1 MTGPTPPGRGGR
13 RPHRAA
19 AAPIPRSYRDSTML
33 INRSREDFLALG
45 IIILAIGGDIAAF
58 YVVLARV
65 FRGSTFLIVIGTV
78 GFAAAAVG
86 LAHLVGQGLAR
97 RRCGDPRASVTL
109 TVAAFAVWLV
119 LGAASFVT
127 RLLTPSTT
135 SSDPFGSSSGG
146 FGSGG
151 GGGFGSGGGGGFGSG
166 GGGFGSSSG
175 GLELSAVLPAVLFGA
190 LFLASGV
197 AAMVATFVSF
207 NPVAGALRR
216 AERRLEDAT
225 TAERGS
231 RAELERSREA
241 LRQQENERD
250 REEQR
255 WVAARQQ
262 VAAEMLELQNY
273 ARSLMASRKQNPS
286 VTDGLASSAPYPLF
300 TPARTAEPGREAAPP
315 TRSSRPPTRSGPA
328 HTAQPAHPAHPAH
341 PAAAPNGSARSR
353 PPTTSNGDHP

>member
-1 MTGPTPPGRGGR
+1 
-13 RPHRAA
+13 
-19 AAPIPRSYRDSTML
+19 ML
-33 INRSREDFLALG
+33 ISRSREDFLSLG
-45 IIILAIGGDIAAF
+45 IIILAIGADIAAF

-97 RRCGDPRASVTL
+97 RRCGDPRSSVAL
-109 TVAAFAVWLV
+109 TIVALAVWLV
-119 LGAASFVT
+119 LGVASFVT

-135 SSDPFGSSSGG
+135 SSDPFGSSGGFGASSGG
-146 FGSGG
+146 FGSSS
-151 GGGFGSGGGGGFGSG
+151 GGFGSSSGGFGSG
-166 GGGFGSSSG
+166 GGGFGSSG
-175 GLELSAVLPAVLFGA
+175 IDLSAALPAVLFGA

-216 AERRLEDAT
+216 AERRLGEVS
-225 TAERGS
+225 TAERRS

-262 VAAEMLELQNY
+262 IAAEMLELQNY

-300 TPARTAEPGREAAPP
+300 TPARSAEPGRETTPP
-315 TRSSRPPTRSGPA
+315 VRPGPAGPGPGTPNGATGSRPAST
-328 HTAQPAHPAHPAH
+328 
-341 PAAAPNGSARSR
+341 PNGDR
-353 PPTTSNGDHP
+353 P

>member
-1 MTGPTPPGRGGR
+1 MTATPPGRGGR
-13 RPHRAA
+13 RPRRARPD
-19 AAPIPRSYRDSTML
+19 PIPRSYRDSTML
-33 INRSREDFLALG
+33 INRSREDFLSLG
-45 IIILAIGGDIAAF
+45 IIILALGGDIAAF

-65 FRGSTFLIVIGTV
+65 FRGSTFLIVIGTI

-97 RRCGDPRASVTL
+97 RRCGDPRASVVL
-109 TVAAFAVWLV
+109 TSAAFLVWV
-119 LGAASFVT
+119 ALGVASFVT

-135 SSDPFGSSSGG
+135 SSDPFGASS
-146 FGSGG
+146 
-151 GGGFGSGGGGGFGSG
+151 
-166 GGGFGSSSG
+166 GGFGSSSG
-175 GLELSAVLPAVLFGA
+175 GFGSSSSIDLSTALPAILFGA

-216 AERRLEDAT
+216 AERRLEEAT
-225 TAERGS
+225 AAERRS

-255 WVAARQQ
+255 WAAARQQ

-300 TPARTAEPGREAAPP
+300 TPARAVEPGREAAP
-315 TRSSRPPTRSGPA
+315 TRSPRGSARSRPTDADPPPATGP
-328 HTAQPAHPAHPAH
+328 
-341 PAAAPNGSARSR
+341 PNGSARSR
-353 PPTTSNGDHP
+353 PPTTSNGGHP